1 MPGSRPPTES
11 KEQIR
16 QSNLL
21 DRVKISKSILYS
33 DGNAAW
39 KALAGEMQLQ
49 HKAIPHQ
56 LKVFTAPNDVAK
68 NSSILSNVSGT
79 QVLDRTWK
87 SLKDWLPKLVPKLP
101 KQSMLNESIELMVY
115 QWCWRRSQNITDAGD
130 FLKKLR
136 PLLRKSHKSK

>member
-87 SLKDWLPKLVPKLP
+87 SLKGWLPKLVPKLP
-101 KQSMLNESIELMVY
+101 KESMLNESIELMVY
-115 QWCWRRSQNITDAGD
+115 QWCWMRSQDITDAGD

-136 PLLRKSHKSK
+136 PLLRKSHR